1 MSQAKN
7 EKKMFIIDE
16 DFDRGALRS
25 FAFGRNTRPLLAIQ
39 RIMQALLPVSTPF
52 ELQPDERFEFC
63 DTEDN
68 ANIFLLLEGT
78 GVVCHS
84 ENNMAITML
93 FSPSVLGLI
102 DGYSTFYDVEARPK
116 HFFSA
121 ETSCSGQLVPLA
133 KFVEIMDEQNLWH
146 DIARILAH
154 RLLVMAIREKEFIG
168 VESFIMIRTLILE
181 LGSYPEEYREQI
193 NVLNFIQ
200 RRTNLSRS
208 GILYVL
214 SELRKGDY
222 ISVHRGV
229 LKGINKRIPIDF

>member
-1 MSQAKN
+1 MK
-7 EKKMFIIDE
+7 II
-16 DFDRGALRS
+16 
-25 FAFGRNTRPLLAIQ
+25 
-39 RIMQALLPVSTPF
+39 
-52 ELQPDERFEFC
+52 
-63 DTEDN
+63 
-68 ANIFLLLEGT
+68 
-78 GVVCHS
+78 
-84 ENNMAITML
+84 
-93 FSPSVLGLI
+93 
-102 DGYSTFYDVEARPK
+102 
-116 HFFSA
+116 
-121 ETSCSGQLVPLA
+121 
-133 KFVEIMDEQNLWH
+133 DEQNLWH

>member
-1 MSQAKN
+1 
-7 EKKMFIIDE
+7 MFIIDDD
-16 DFDRGALRS
+16 DFDRDSLRS
-25 FAFGRNTRPLLAIQ
+25 FSFGRNTKPLLATE
-39 RIMQALLPVSTPF
+39 RIFNALLPVSTPY
-52 ELQPDERFEFC
+52 ELQPDNRFEFC
-63 DTEDN
+63 DAENN
-68 ANIFLLLEGT
+68 ANILLLSEGT

-84 ENNMAITML
+84 ENNMAITTL
-93 FSPSVLGLI
+93 FSPSILGLI

-121 ETSCSGQLVPLA
+121 ESHCYGRLVPLNS
-133 KFVEIMDEQNLWH
+133 FVKIMDEQNHWH

-181 LGSYPEEYREQI
+181 LGSYPDEYREQI

-208 GILYVL
+208 RILFIL

-222 ISVHRGV
+222 ISVNRGV
-229 LKGINKRIPIDF
+229 LMGINKRIPTDF

>member
-63 DTEDN
+63 DTENN

-84 ENNMAITML
+84 ENNMAITTL

-154 RLLVMAIREKEFIG
+154 RLLVIL
-168 VESFIMIRTLILE
+168 TLF
-181 LGSYPEEYREQI
+181 
-193 NVLNFIQ
+193 N
-200 RRTNLSRS
+200 
-208 GILYVL
+208 
-214 SELRKGDY
+214 
-222 ISVHRGV
+222 
-229 LKGINKRIPIDF
+229 

>member
-1 MSQAKN
+1 
-7 EKKMFIIDE
+7 MFIIDD
-16 DFDRGALRS
+16 DFDRGSLHS
-25 FAFGRNTRPLLAIQ
+25 FSFCRNTKPGSAIQ
-39 RIMQALLPVSTPF
+39 SILQALLPVSTPL
-52 ELQPDERFEFC
+52 ELQPDHRFEFC
-63 DTEDN
+63 DAEN
-68 ANIFLLLEGT
+68 NVNMLLLLEGT
-78 GVVCHS
+78 GVVGHD
-84 ENNMAITML
+84 ENNMAITTV
-93 FSPSVLGLI
+93 FSPSVLGLV
-102 DGYSTFYDVEARPK
+102 DGYSTFYDVDARPK

-121 ETSCSGQLVPLA
+121 ETHCLCQLVPLDS
-133 KFVEIMDEQNLWH
+133 FVKIIDEQNLWH

-154 RLLVMAIREKEFIG
+154 RLLLLAIREKEFIG

-181 LGSYPEEYREQI
+181 LGYYPEEYREQI

-214 SELRKGDY
+214 SELRKGEY

>member
-63 DTEDN
+63 DTENN
-68 ANIFLLLEGT
+68 ANILLLLEGT

-84 ENNMAITML
+84 ENNMAITTL

-121 ETSCSGQLVPLA
+121 ETSCSGQL
-133 KFVEIMDEQNLWH
+133 D
-146 DIARILAH
+146 
-154 RLLVMAIREKEFIG
+154 RLLSLWRLWTSKISGMISPGFWPIGYWLWPSAEKEFIG

-214 SELRKGDY
+214 SELRKGEY

>member
-1 MSQAKN
+1 
-7 EKKMFIIDE
+7 MFIIDE

-63 DTEDN
+63 DTENN
-68 ANIFLLLEGT
+68 ANILLLLEGT

-84 ENNMAITML
+84 ENNMAITTL

-133 KFVEIMDEQNLWH
+133 KFVEIM
-146 DIARILAH
+146 ARILAH

-214 SELRKGDY
+214 SELRKGEY